1 MEPVMLNYTRDYY
14 DKLLTKLRDDYN
26 KLGEKIE
33 ILKNYCNQIDQ
44 FWKGKTA
51 AAYVEILSTQIQKVK
66 SAQSQLEEFIQ
77 TLQDALDVSE
87 RQSRAVKDV
96 VDDMQKA
103 VSFLEIGGMK

>member
-1 MEPVMLNYTRDYY
+1 MGL
-14 DKLLTKLRDDYN
+14 
-26 KLGEKIE
+26 KI
-33 ILKNYCNQIDQ
+33 IP
-44 FWKGKTA
+44 
-51 AAYVEILSTQIQKVK
+51 QIQKVK